1 MLYVDFSLSDAY
13 KEFELKSPNIR
24 SFLPKDAPIQHDR
37 TTIRYH
43 YTSANALMSIL
54 GNSDNEFGKIRFTD
68 ARFMNDRSEHLFFV
82 KLLLE
87 YMDKH
92 RKEYPYCQ
100 SIISELLLH
109 DHSVDDYTSLRISDF
124 EDFEKDNVMFVKSR
138 HFLFC
143 LCKDFDSLH
152 MWNYYIHNGN
162 YQGYNIGIKLYDF
175 LKSFDAERNDNN
187 DPIRFYCG
195 DVLYSKGK
203 QEKEIEAL
211 CKTIEKMKINEGK
224 TPIATQIAMGYLW
237 EYIECYGLFYKDE
250 SFSYEKEYRIV
261 IQFELPLAGGS
272 ISSYF
277 KENRRGI
284 DYNFFERNGVLVPFL
299 SVPLSKTAVKQIT
312 IAPIMENRIASLSM
326 DEFIEANG
334 YNDVKVK
341 QSEIPIRF

>member
-162 YQGYNIGIKLYDF
+162 YQG
-175 LKSFDAERNDNN
+175 
-187 DPIRFYCG
+187 C
-195 DVLYSKGK
+195 
-203 QEKEIEAL
+203 AL
-211 CKTIEKMKINEGK
+211 LMI
-224 TPIATQIAMGYLW
+224 
-237 EYIECYGLFYKDE
+237 
-250 SFSYEKEYRIV
+250 
-261 IQFELPLAGGS
+261 PL
-272 ISSYF
+272 
-277 KENRRGI
+277 
-284 DYNFFERNGVLVPFL
+284 
-299 SVPLSKTAVKQIT
+299 
-312 IAPIMENRIASLSM
+312 
-326 DEFIEANG
+326 
-334 YNDVKVK
+334 
-341 QSEIPIRF
+341 